1 MENHYSSHPNSRDS
15 SPTSR
20 EFLENDHRS
29 SFDEPPPSNTKRVK
43 LICSFGGKIQPRLHD
58 GHLSYIGGDTK
69 ILAVDR
75 NVKLSN
81 LIGKLTAMA
90 DSDVCFKYQLPGE
103 DLDALISVC
112 NEDDLDYMMIE
123 YDRMCRASP
132 KPARLRIFL
141 FPSPF
146 KNHSSNASFDSTNSA
161 MNVAAAEDSK
171 SVGKWFVDA
180 LNSVSVPAMENSF
193 PPPPPPEMNPDYLF
207 GLDKPYSPSPE
218 TKQSEIPENVPDFAV
233 KDTECESERVK
244 ETEIQVIKRMQTV
257 SDQQQMNFNGENGRV
272 NGCVVSSQEN
282 TETVMPLVTTPPV
295 QAVNDEQQMNSD
307 GENGRVN
314 GGVDSYSQENTENE
328 MPSVTTPPVEAVN
341 DEQQMNYDG
350 EYGGVNGYADCY
362 TQENTETEM
371 PLVTAVPVQA
381 PPPFHSGSV
390 QFQAPGPASVQSAF
404 SPMIP
409 NVVCA
414 YSTGYP
420 SEPIPVYL
428 IQTRSGLYQAVRPV
442 IGPTGQPVYFA
453 YTQIGNEFG
462 YNGLEV
468 PGMVSERGY
477 SNGSYRPAFPSQ
489 AAVAGVDSW
498 N

>member
-1 MENHYSSHPNSRDS
+1 MENHSNSRPNSRDS

-20 EFLENDHRS
+20 ELLENDHRS

-58 GHLSYIGGDTK
+58 GHFSYIGGDTK

-75 NVKLSN
+75 NVKLSH
-81 LIGKLTAMA
+81 LIGKLNAMA
-90 DSDVCFKYQLPGE
+90 DSHVCFKYQLPGE

-141 FPSPF
+141 FPSPV
-146 KNHSSNASFDSTNSA
+146 KNHSSNASFDSINSA
-161 MNVAAAEDSK
+161 MNLAEDSK
-171 SVGKWFVDA
+171 SEGKWFVDA
-180 LNSVSVPAMENSF
+180 LNSVHVPPSEDSS
-193 PPPPPPEMNPDYLF
+193 PPPPPPTMNPDYLF

-218 TKQSEIPENVPDFAV
+218 AKQAEFPESVPDFAA
-233 KDTECESERVK
+233 KDAECESETVR
-244 ETEIQVIKRMQTV
+244 ETEIHEIQVMQTV
-257 SDQQQMNFNGENGRV
+257 NDEHQVNSDGENGGV
-272 NGCVVSSQEN
+272 NGSVGCYSQEN
-282 TETVMPLVTTPPV
+282 TETETPLVSTVPVQAVSDEQLMNSDEEKGGVNGCVDSHSQVNTETEIPLVTTPPV
-295 QAVNDEQQMNSD
+295 QAVNEEQQMNSD
-307 GENGRVN
+307 GENG
-314 GGVDSYSQENTENE
+314 
-328 MPSVTTPPVEAVN
+328 
-341 DEQQMNYDG
+341 
-350 EYGGVNGYADCY
+350 GVNCY

-371 PLVTAVPVQA
+371 PLVTTELPAQPPAPV
-381 PPPFHSGSV
+381 HSSSV
-390 QFQAPGPASVQSAF
+390 QFLPPGPASVQSSF
-404 SPMIP
+404 SPMMP
-409 NVVCA
+409 NVVSP

-420 SEPIPVYL
+420 NEPIPVYL
-428 IQTRSGLYQAVRPV
+428 IQTASGLYQAVRPV
-442 IGPTGQPVYFA
+442 IGPNGQPVYFA

-462 YNGLEV
+462 YNASGL

-477 SNGSYRPAFPSQ
+477 SNGSYRQGFPSQ